1 MIDIEDLVQ
10 TLKELKEENQNLQRK
25 FEEAEETI
33 SAIQSGSVDAVVVYG
48 SSQTQIYTLQGADYP
63 YRVFIESMSEG
74 AVTLSPA
81 HDVLYCNK
89 RMAEMLCTSAE
100 KIVGDQ
106 IIGYIHPDDMV
117 RFTNIV
123 NAGKKISKGELR
135 IIGISGIEIKVL
147 LSYTPLDLENNI
159 GCLLFTDLTE
169 IKKVQDELKSIN
181 ENLDKIVAK
190 RTRELRRINEE
201 LNEEIHKRIKA
212 EKILKENEQKFMQ
225 VANAIPQLAWV
236 ADKEGSLT
244 WFNDRWYDFTGAT
257 FEQTKDS
264 GWKTLLE
271 PDILSE
277 VTINWKNSIFTGK
290 PFEMI
295 FPLKGKDFKYR
306 EFLTRMIPVKND
318 DGVIIQWFG
327 TNTDV
332 SEIKKIEKELQ
343 HSRERL
349 NMALENGNTGIWE
362 WDLKTNEVI
371 WDERLERM
379 FQMETGAFGGT
390 FSDFENLINEEDISH
405 VRKAIKASIVEGIP
419 FETIFR
425 TRHFL
430 PGSVKYIT
438 IKGLVTNDKDSC
450 ITGMIGVAFDVT
462 EMKKDTERLLLKLN
476 EELLRSN
483 KELEQFAYIASHD
496 LQEPL
501 RMVSGFTQLLE
512 KRYGDQL
519 DENAREYIHYAV
531 DGANRMSGLI
541 NGLLAYSRVH
551 TRGKEFTTVNLNSV
565 IDQVQRNLQM
575 QIEEKKAEISVET
588 LPPIIADEGQMIHL
602 IQNLLSN
609 ALKFSE
615 GIPKIHISAQQSSDS
630 VTFAV
635 KDQGIGIEPQ
645 YFSRIFQI
653 FQRLFPS
660 NEYEGTGIGLAI
672 CKRIIERHDGTIWVE
687 SEPGKGSTFFFN
699 IPAQKKEL

>member
-1 MIDIEDLVQ
+1 MIAIEDLLQ
-10 TLKELKEENQNLQRK
+10 TLRELKDENQNLLIK
-25 FEEAEETI
+25 FKEAEETI

-48 SSQTQIYTLQGADYP
+48 SFQTQIYTLQGADYP

-74 AVTLSPA
+74 AATLSPA

-89 RMAEMLCTSAE
+89 RMAEMLDTSVE
-100 KIVGDQ
+100 KIIGNQ
-106 IIGYIHPDDMV
+106 IIEFVHPDDMV
-117 RFTNIV
+117 RFTDIV
-123 NAGKKISKGELR
+123 NAGEKISKGELR
-135 IIGISGIEIKVL
+135 IIGKSGTEIKVL
-147 LSYTPLDLENNI
+147 LSYTPLNLENHI

-190 RTRELRRINEE
+190 RTGELQKINEE
-201 LNEEIHKRIKA
+201 LSKEIQKRITA

-225 VANAIPQLAWV
+225 VANAIPQLAWI
-236 ADKEGSLT
+236 ADKKGSLT
-244 WFNDRWYDFTGAT
+244 WFNDRWYDFTGT
-257 FEQTKDS
+257 NFEQMKDS

-271 PDILSE
+271 PDLLAE
-277 VTINWKNSIFTGK
+277 VTINWENSILTGK

-295 FPLKGKDFKYR
+295 FPLKGRDFKYR

-318 DGVIIQWFG
+318 EEVIIQWFG

-332 SEIKKIEKELQ
+332 SEIKRIEKELQ
-343 HSRERL
+343 RSRERL

-362 WDLKTNEVI
+362 WNIETNEVV

-379 FQMETGAFGGT
+379 FQMEKGAFGGT
-390 FSDFENLINEEDISH
+390 YSDFENLINEEDLPH
-405 VRKAIKASIVEGIP
+405 VRKAIKTSIMEGIP
-419 FETIFR
+419 LETIFR
-425 TRHFL
+425 THHL
-430 PGSVKYIT
+430 STGSMKYIT
-438 IKGLVTNDKDSC
+438 TKGLVTKDKDNS

-512 KRYGDQL
+512 KRYGDKL

-551 TRGKEFTTVNLNSV
+551 TRGKEFTVVNLNSV
-565 IDQVQRNLQM
+565 INQVQSNLQM
-575 QIEEKKAEISVET
+575 QIQEKKAEISVDS
-588 LPPIIADEGQMIHL
+588 LPLIIADEGQMIHL

-615 GIPKIHISAQQSSDS
+615 GIPKIHIWAQESSDS

-653 FQRLFPS
+653 FQRLFPT
-660 NEYEGTGIGLAI
+660 NKYDGTGIGLAI
-672 CKRIIERHDGTIWVE
+672 CKRIVERHEGTIWVE

-699 IPAQKKEL
+699 IPAQKKE